1 MVNGDLEIQDATLN
15 INSLAGFGTGNY
27 ELIAF
32 TTVGSDNLSLG
43 SGTSSDFNYLIV
55 DEANSIWLDVTPA
68 AVTPV
73 GPFTWTGANG
83 SAWDINAT
91 QNWSNASG
99 ASKYA
104 DGYAVTFDDMAG
116 AGHGTV
122 SIAGTVDAD
131 VDPGQQQQPGLHVLR
146 GRQHRRQHRRA
157 DVVDE
162 VGQWLVGDQ
171 HGRQHLQRRHVPDCR
186 PVAA

>member
-1 MVNGDLEIQDATLN
+1 MALATTGTSSMAVVNGDLEIQDATLN

-73 GPFTWTGANG
+73 GPLPGPAPTARR
-83 SAWDINAT
+83 
-91 QNWSNASG
+91 
-99 ASKYA
+99 
-104 DGYAVTFDDMAG
+104 
-116 AGHGTV
+116 GTSMPRELEQRQWCEQV
-122 SIAGTVDAD
+122 CRR
-131 VDPGQQQQPGLHVLR
+131 LR
-146 GRQHRRQHRRA
+146 G
-157 DVVDE
+157 
-162 VGQWLVGDQ
+162 
-171 HGRQHLQRRHVPDCR
+171 HLR
-186 PVAA
+186 